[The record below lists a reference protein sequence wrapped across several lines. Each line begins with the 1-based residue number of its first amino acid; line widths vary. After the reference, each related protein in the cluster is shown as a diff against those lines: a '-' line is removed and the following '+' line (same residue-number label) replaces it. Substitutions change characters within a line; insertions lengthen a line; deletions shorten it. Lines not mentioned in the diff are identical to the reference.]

1 IVGGSGTGAPSTT
14 VTRYAVN
21 SGTWSVG
28 TPLPTAKSGGDMVS
42 SGGSIYYIG
51 GGNTAITAGDNITYK
66 YTPAS
71 GWSTVANI
79 PTPVTGNTAQVWG
92 DSVIFCIAGG
102 WSTYLTTIQVYRI
115 GSDTWTTSTAL
126 PGGAGR
132 RTFASGISGNKIYV
146 AGGFSGAFRKDLRIG
161 TIGSNATTITWTTG
175 TDIPCRGT
183 GISRN
188 GGLAINDKF
197 YVLGSETSPAPGQQ
211 DSIFILDTQTD
222 TWLPQLLVGRGPNTA
237 SNYWGV
243 MSSSVLSDGTIKIW
257 IPGGSL
263 TGAAVET
270 KLITLTATAHC
281 TVTGIT
287 DPTVNT

>member
-1 IVGGSGTGAPSTT
+1 
-14 VTRYAVN
+14 
-21 SGTWSVG
+21 
-28 TPLPTAKSGGDMVS
+28 
-42 SGGSIYYIG
+42 
-51 GGNTAITAGDNITYK
+51 
-66 YTPAS
+66 
-71 GWSTVANI
+71 
-79 PTPVTGNTAQVWG
+79 
-92 DSVIFCIAGG
+92 
-102 WSTYLTTIQVYRI
+102 
-115 GSDTWTTSTAL
+115 
-126 PGGAGR
+126 
-132 RTFASGISGNKIYV
+132 
-146 AGGFSGAFRKDLRIG
+146 
-161 TIGSNATTITWTTG
+161 TTITWTTG

-270 KLITLTATAHC
+270 KLITLTDTAHI

-287 DPTVNT
+287 DPTVNTPDKFTLHQNYPNPFNPSTQIRYEIPVSGLVTLKIYDMVGREVATLVNDIKTPGSYIVAFNASAMASGTYFYKIQAGEFTQVKKMVLLK